1 MKVRVSFDTIHTSLK
16 KWSHK
21 NWSTSS
27 KNERRSKTHL
37 EEYMYSTNTYL
48 YIYIWDHTNS
58 CAHALNTKERER
70 ARSSIVRVLL
80 SRQSR
85 FFFFDERGGGGGG
98 GR

>member
-1 MKVRVSFDTIHTSLK
+1 MKVRVSFDTINTSLK
-16 KWSHK
+16 NWSK
-21 NWSTSS
+21 NWSTS

-48 YIYIWDHTNS
+48 HMGPHKFMRS
-58 CAHALNTKERER
+58 CIEHKGERER
-70 ARSSIVRVLL
+70 VVVSFVLL

-98 GR
+98 R